1 MFFLILLCCIPSLN
15 WAITLLIWVTVSL
28 LEIMRCIPESN
39 LVGQLYHTVGL
50 LTFFNF
56 VLVLLHYVATYNTHS
71 LLFLYPNFDVFSVLI
86 IPNDWHLR
94 QLKKSIVARFG
105 DSITT
110 YDPSIGGILL
120 GNNNKSD
127 NPYFF
132 FMNPFL
138 SFKTRVFFPGE
149 KLESYSYVLISLIF
163 VYYVVSHSAY
173 IFLYFLSNSKLFDS
187 LLGKGWWYT
196 SSVTMVMLLECI

>member
-1 MFFLILLCCIPSLN
+1 MDNFIILL
-15 WAITLLIWVTVSL
+15 
-28 LEIMRCIPESN
+28 
-39 LVGQLYHTVGL
+39 GL
-50 LTFFNF
+50 LTHFNF
-56 VLVLLHYVATYNTHS
+56 VLALSHYIATYSTHS
-71 LLFLYPNFDVFSVLI
+71 LLFLYPNFDVFSVFI

-94 QLKKSIVARFG
+94 QLKKFIVVRF
-105 DSITT
+105 D
-110 YDPSIGGILL
+110 DSIGGILL
-120 GNNNKSD
+120 GNNNESD

-196 SSVTMVMLLECI
+196 SSVTMVILLECI

>member
-1 MFFLILLCCIPSLN
+1 ML
-15 WAITLLIWVTVSL
+15 
-28 LEIMRCIPESN
+28 
-39 LVGQLYHTVGL
+39 GL
-50 LTFFNF
+50 LTHFNF
-56 VLVLLHYVATYNTHS
+56 VLILSHFIATYKTHS
-71 LLFLYPNFDVFSVLI
+71 LLFLYPNPHWLLQMINIWDR
-86 IPNDWHLR
+86 W
-94 QLKKSIVARFG
+94 KKFIVARFD

-187 LLGKGWWYT
+187 LLGKGWWYI
-196 SSVTMVMLLECI
+196 SSVTIMISLERI